1 MVSNQAID
9 DASEYHQARFPEAH
23 ILVVDDELSL
33 RRTLTQMLNRM
44 GYRAAG
50 AASGKEALRYIG
62 RHTVDLVVLDL
73 KMPGMDGVEV
83 METARPMAPNI
94 VFIILT
100 AYGTL
105 ESAIAGIRHGA
116 FDYLLKPSPMKEIIK
131 TIEAGLAEREQRLEQ
146 GEDPVALLERALHT
160 LKDSSEAEDSTV
172 TAGSAERFLQADG
185 VTVDL
190 QRKVVVVR
198 ESPVDLTP
206 TEFDI
211 LVCMMRQQNHVLS
224 CRQIVAQIRDHA
236 MDERDARILLR
247 SHIHRLRQKVE
258 KDPTDPS
265 LIRTVRGEGYIFSS
279 QETP

>member
-131 TIEAGLAEREQRLEQ
+131 TIEAGLAEREQRLER

>member
-50 AASGKEALRYIG
+50 AASGKEALSYIG

>member
-160 LKDSSEAEDSTV
+160 LKDSSEAEDSAV

>member
-172 TAGSAERFLQADG
+172 TAGSAERFLQAYG